1 MSQWDPDS
9 YRRVNNL
16 QQLVAER
23 ALADL
28 VLEGDER
35 VLDVGCGDG
44 KVTAMIAA
52 RLTTGTVV
60 GVDPSAKMIDAAK
73 QLLPDTSRSTFMVGT
88 AAALTFHPS
97 FDLVTSFNALHW
109 EIRWLEALQRI
120 RSALR
125 PNGRALLVFVCDGER
140 PSLED
145 VVTQACRSSRWK
157 AAFNDF
163 AAPFAHVDP
172 DAYAAA
178 AGSVG
183 FAVDRLVVDDLEW
196 DFGTRAAFAD
206 WCTAGLVAWTGRLAS
221 DDRADFVDDVISA
234 YAEVSGSDT
243 RFRFLETR
251 RHFTLRCGRVRRVG
265 QSPPEQRIRSAAAAE
280 GGDLL
285 EVRLPAVG
293 GVDVEGGCVEVDGVE
308 GPGHREVLGVGVSC
322 ASRLGSHSSQRALAG
337 QPVGGMAADDPQ
349 YRQVGQRL
357 EPSPPQGVLEP
368 RLGDECYLGP

>member
-1 MSQWDPDS
+1 MP
-9 YRRVNNL
+9 VNNL
-16 QQLVAER
+16 QQLAAER
-23 ALADL
+23 ALAEL

-97 FDLVTSFNALHW
+97 FDVVTSFNALHW

-145 VVTQACRSSRWK
+145 VVMHACRSSRWK

-163 AAPFAHVDP
+163 AAPFVHVDP

-243 RFRFLETR
+243 RFRFLQ
-251 RHFTLRCGRVRRVG
+251 C
-265 QSPPEQRIRSAAAAE
+265 RIRLTAT
-280 GGDLL
+280 
-285 EVRLPAVG
+285 
-293 GVDVEGGCVEVDGVE
+293 
-308 GPGHREVLGVGVSC
+308 
-322 ASRLGSHSSQRALAG
+322 
-337 QPVGGMAADDPQ
+337 
-349 YRQVGQRL
+349 
-357 EPSPPQGVLEP
+357 
-368 RLGDECYLGP
+368 